1 MHSIEVD
8 TDECVGKL
16 QWARSTS
23 AVKASLLVRNKV
35 KKKGKGSRERKQ
47 LVVIV
52 PAKWKLLKKVEDL
65 RDKADKDAISDL
77 VTNWDFRKLLTYT
90 NPEVNEERQDSEPHA
105 TTEIYYPKVAYIHTM
120 AEESLKM
127 ISTALEKLTVT
138 QSSSSWARHLKTPD
152 LFKPDTRDNELRQ
165 WSDWKFSF
173 ENYVKG
179 IDAPMAYSMKLVEE
193 NLNGNYELDEMTD
206 ETKAQA
212 IRLYSLL
219 ISYLRNR
226 PLKLVRHMKQENGF
240 EAWQRL
246 LREMQPVTRARSL
259 ALLTQLSRVQF
270 AEGKSISEQLPVYES
285 IVTEYERISGHT
297 YGDDNKVASIL
308 QAVPAH
314 LRSHLQLWITDS
326 TTYEQL
332 KNKVM
337 ELEALATKWDSSNSL
352 SLPTRMPLDEAVP
365 MEVDNIQKG
374 KKGGKSK
381 SKDGK
386 CSGGSCTG
394 SVAGEQRRW
403 WCQSRTNP
411 PNQGSHRSEA
421 PFLPSALEGLL
432 GLCSHHGR
440 IPTSDPR
447 IKRGPPGL
455 GHTQTEKTWWHLKHV
470 PKLHQDKR
478 KSGDHHVPLRSL

>member
-1 MHSIEVD
+1 M
-8 TDECVGKL
+8 
-16 QWARSTS
+16 Q
-23 AVKASLLVRNKV
+23 
-35 KKKGKGSRERKQ
+35 
-47 LVVIV
+47 
-52 PAKWKLLKKVEDL
+52 
-65 RDKADKDAISDL
+65 
-77 VTNWDFRKLLTYT
+77 
-90 NPEVNEERQDSEPHA
+90 
-105 TTEIYYPKVAYIHTM
+105 
-120 AEESLKM
+120 
-127 ISTALEKLTVT
+127 
-138 QSSSSWARHLKTPD
+138 
-152 LFKPDTRDNELRQ
+152 
-165 WSDWKFSF
+165 
-173 ENYVKG
+173 
-179 IDAPMAYSMKLVEE
+179 E

-314 LRSHLQLWITDS
+314 LRSHLQLWITDT

-352 SLPTRMPLDEAVP
+352 SLPTRMSMDEAVP

-386 CSGGSCTG
+386 GKTKGKEKGKMKSDGGKGAWKIDTRASGTR
-394 SVAGEQRRW
+394 VDMARRAKP
-403 WCQSRTNP
+403 Q
-411 PNQGSHRSEA
+411 
-421 PFLPSALEGLL
+421 
-432 GLCSHHGR
+432 
-440 IPTSDPR
+440 
-447 IKRGPPGL
+447 KRVERQESKL
-455 GHTQTEKTWWHLKHV
+455 GHATIAARLDTLPVSVGREFPRLRRQEE
-470 PKLHQDKR
+470 DK
-478 KSGDHHVPLRSL
+478 PLRRLRDKQEQHLQHRQQRHQ

>member
-1 MHSIEVD
+1 M
-8 TDECVGKL
+8 
-16 QWARSTS
+16 
-23 AVKASLLVRNKV
+23 
-35 KKKGKGSRERKQ
+35 
-47 LVVIV
+47 
-52 PAKWKLLKKVEDL
+52 
-65 RDKADKDAISDL
+65 
-77 VTNWDFRKLLTYT
+77 
-90 NPEVNEERQDSEPHA
+90 
-105 TTEIYYPKVAYIHTM
+105 
-120 AEESLKM
+120 
-127 ISTALEKLTVT
+127 
-138 QSSSSWARHLKTPD
+138 
-152 LFKPDTRDNELRQ
+152 
-165 WSDWKFSF
+165 
-173 ENYVKG
+173 KG
-179 IDAPMAYSMKLVEE
+179 IDAPMAHSMKLVEE

-285 IVTEYERISGHT
+285 IVAEYERISGHT

-314 LRSHLQLWITDS
+314 VRSRLQLWITDS

-386 CSGGSCTG
+386 GMTRARVSGIRVVQERRGRRLRKEEK
-394 SVAGEQRRW
+394 VASKQEHATIAARRVIM
-403 WCQSRTNP
+403 
-411 PNQGSHRSEA
+411 
-421 PFLPSALEGLL
+421 L
-432 GLCSHHGR
+432 GIAGNECF
-440 IPTSDPR
+440 
-447 IKRGPPGL
+447 
-455 GHTQTEKTWWHLKHV
+455 
-470 PKLHQDKR
+470 
-478 KSGDHHVPLRSL
+478 